1 MNILNSVG
9 AAVRSVATKAAG
21 MLAPVDNR
29 GNGYSGW
36 WPFVREPFTGAWQ
49 RNEEWKLD
57 SVLAYPAVFACI
69 TQISND
75 IGKLPSR
82 LMRQEANGIWEEA
95 SSAAFS
101 PVLKKPNRY
110 QNQIQFKQ
118 WWIMSKLQHGNTYA
132 LKERDGRGVVTGLYL
147 LDPCRVQV
155 LVADD
160 GSVFYQLMQDNLTG
174 LTEVNVTVPASEIIH
189 DRMNC
194 LFHPLVGVSPLFA
207 AGTSAFLGLKMES
220 DAVTFFGNGA
230 MPGGTLEA
238 PGAISDVTALRLKSQ
253 WDENYTGANRGK
265 VAVLGDGLKY
275 TPHRMTS
282 VDSQQIERSKRLDE
296 HVCACF
302 HVPPFIVGLA
312 PLPSG
317 MKPGDLKQIYYDDCL
332 HVLIEEFELCMDEG
346 LALPN
351 DMGVELDLATL
362 LRMDQATQVTTLAAA
377 VGGAIMA
384 PNEARR
390 RMNLSP
396 ITGGDTV
403 YLQQQ
408 NYSLS
413 ALDARDQTNPL
424 VAPAP
429 APAPAPLEV
438 VEEVEPDED
447 QTQRALALLFSKS
460 LVEA

>member
-1 MNILNSVG
+1 MKLLNALSV
-9 AAVRSVATKAAG
+9 AVRTPITKAG

-29 GNGYSGW
+29 GNHGGW
-36 WPFVREPFTGAWQ
+36 YPFVREPYSGAWQ
-49 RNEEWKLD
+49 KNDEWTVD

-82 LMRQEANGIWEEA
+82 LMRLESDGIWAETT
-95 SSAAFS
+95 SAAFS

-118 WWIMSKLQHGNTYA
+118 WWIMSKLLYGNAYA
-132 LKERDGRGVVTGLYL
+132 LKQRDARGVVTDLYL
-147 LDPCRVQV
+147 LDPCRVQP
-155 LVADD
+155 LVAED
-160 GSVFYQLMQDNLTG
+160 GSIYYQLSQDNLTG
-174 LTEVNVTVPASEIIH
+174 VTEINVTVPASEIIH

-194 LFHPLVGVSPLFA
+194 LFHPLVGISPLFA
-207 AGTSAFLGLKMES
+207 AGTSAWLGLKMES

-238 PGAISDVTALRLKSQ
+238 PGAISDTTATRLAEHWNS
-253 WDENYTGANRGK
+253 NYTGKNRGK

-282 VDSQQIERSKRLDE
+282 VDAQQIQRSELLDK

-302 HVPPFIVGLA
+302 HVPPYIVGLE

-317 MKPGDLKQIYYDDCL
+317 MKPGDIKQIYYDDCL
-332 HVLIEEFELCMDEG
+332 HVLIEEMELSLDEG
-346 LALPN
+346 LALPTEY
-351 DMGVELDLATL
+351 GVELDLDTL

-396 ITGGDTV
+396 IKGGDTV

-408 NYSLS
+408 NYSLA
-413 ALDARDQTNPL
+413 ALDERDQTNPL

-429 APAPAPLEV
+429 APAAPQV
-438 VEEVEPDED
+438 VEEVQPAPED
-447 QTQRALALLFSKS
+447 QTERALALLFSKS
-460 LVEA
+460 LVDA

>member
-1 MNILNSVG
+1 MNILTTVSG
-9 AAVRSVATKAAG
+9 AIRNLATKAG
-21 MLAPVDNR
+21 ILAPVDNR
-29 GNGYSGW
+29 GRTGGW
-36 WPFVREPFTGAWQ
+36 WPIVREPFAGGWQ
-49 RNEEWKLD
+49 QNEEWRLS

-75 IGKLPSR
+75 IGKLGTR
-82 LMRQEANGIWEEA
+82 LMEIGPNGIWTQTT
-95 SSAAFS
+95 SPSFS

-118 WWIMSKLQHGNTYA
+118 WWVMSKLQHGNTYA
-132 LKERDGRGVVTGLYL
+132 LKQRDNRGVVTDLYL

-160 GSVFYQLMQDNLTG
+160 GAVYYQLSQDNLSGVTQI
-174 LTEVNVTVPASEIIH
+174 NVTVPASEIIH

-194 LFHPLVGVSPLFA
+194 LFHPLVGISPLFS
-207 AGTSAFLGLKMES
+207 AGTAAFLGLKMEQDS
-220 DAVTFFGNGA
+220 VTFFGNGA

-238 PGAISDVTALRLKSQ
+238 PGAISDTTAARLKEQ
-253 WDENYTGANRGK
+253 WDTNYTGANRGK

-282 VDSQQIERSKRLDE
+282 VDSQQVERSKRLDA

-302 HVPPFIVGLA
+302 HVPPYIVGLDS
-312 PLPSG
+312 LPSG
-317 MKPGDLKQIYYDDCL
+317 MKPGDMKQIYYDDCL

-346 LALPN
+346 LSVPAQY
-351 DMGVELDLATL
+351 GVELDLDTL

-384 PNEARR
+384 PNEARK
-390 RMNLSP
+390 RMNLAP
-396 ITGGDTV
+396 IKGGDTV

-424 VAPAP
+424 VAATPAP
-429 APAPAPLEV
+429 DPVA
-438 VEEVEPDED
+438 EEVPEED
-447 QTQRALALLFSKS
+447 QTERALALLFSKN
-460 LVEA
+460 LVTA